1 MVLHVKDNRVV
12 KVTGVEGAEPNFG
25 SLCVKGRYAYEFIN
39 HPDRLTTPLIKKDGD
54 FVEATWDEALDL
66 VASKL
71 SGHKGGQFAALSSA
85 RTTNEDNYVFQK
97 FVRSVMGTN
106 NVDHCARL

>member
-1 MVLHVKDNRVV
+1 MPSNTGWSFWI
-12 KVTGVEGAEPNFG
+12 VTQFHPICGTLSYWLDG
-25 SLCVKGRYAYEFIN
+25 LKG
-39 HPDRLTTPLIKKDGD
+39 LTSPLIKKDGD
-54 FVEATWDEALDL
+54 FVEATWEEALDL
-66 VASKL
+66 VVGKL
-71 SGHKGGQFAALSSA
+71 SSHKGSEFAGLSSA

>member
-1 MVLHVKDNRVV
+1 VRGDKVVGVRADRDNAV
-12 KVTGVEGAEPNFG
+12 NQG

-54 FVEATWDEALDL
+54 FVEATWEEALDL
-66 VASKL
+66 VADKL
-71 SGHKGGQFAALSSA
+71 SGRKGSQFGALSSA

-97 FVRSVMGTN
+97 FVRAVMGTN